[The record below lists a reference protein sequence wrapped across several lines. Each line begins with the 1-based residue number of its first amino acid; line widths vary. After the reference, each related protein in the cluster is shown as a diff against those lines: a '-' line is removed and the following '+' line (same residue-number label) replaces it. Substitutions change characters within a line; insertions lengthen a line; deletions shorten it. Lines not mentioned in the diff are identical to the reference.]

1 MNQNNFI
8 TFLRFP
14 LIVGVLAVHTHLTLN
29 DHEVWYDYYSHIIG
43 KLTLI
48 APAIFFMM
56 SAYLFF
62 YKGFSTSIYK
72 YKLKKRIKTL
82 LIPYLI
88 WNLLYLLFIWAIQTI
103 APSLIG
109 NGRKMV
115 ADYSIWELLNSFWN
129 FGGMYNGMPIL
140 YAFWFIR
147 DLLVIN
153 LFAPIVYYL
162 IKQMDILIILV
173 LVCFFII
180 NPLRLCATDLDWV
193 KAILFYFIGAYFA
206 IKQRLLFDLGKL
218 YWVVLPTAFLLLI
231 IPQITNSFQY
241 GGRTLF
247 VVLAVAVP
255 AALQKYTSSCHMT
268 PSLTLAQSSFFVY
281 AFHLFVIEGV
291 SKLWQLLLPNTSLV
305 IAIGRIA
312 VPLSVGF
319 FCVGLYCLLNRLMPK
334 LISIVTGGR

>member
-1 MNQNNFI
+1 MNQSNFI

-14 LIVGVLAVHTHLTLN
+14 LIVGVLVVHTHLTVN

-72 YKLKKRIKTL
+72 SKLKKRIKTL

-88 WNLLYLLFIWAIQTI
+88 WNLLYLLYIWTVQTF

-109 NGRKMV
+109 SGRKMV
-115 ADYSIWELLNSFWN
+115 ADYSFCDFLNSFWN
-129 FGGMYNGMPIL
+129 FGGMYYGMPVL

-153 LFAPIVYYL
+153 LFAPIVYFL
-162 IKQMDILIILV
+162 LNKMDFIIILILI
-173 LVCFFII
+173 CFYIF
-180 NPLRLCATDLDWV
+180 NPLKLMATDLDWV
-193 KAILFYFIGAYFA
+193 KAILFYFIGAYYA

-218 YWVVLPTAFLLLI
+218 YWVILPTALLLLLI
-231 IPQITNSFQY
+231 PQLINSFQY

-255 AALQKYTSSCHMT
+255 AAFKKYASSCSMS

-281 AFHLFVIEGV
+281 AFHLFIIEGA
-291 SKLWQLLLPNTSLV
+291 SKMWQLLLPNTCLV
-305 IAIGRIA
+305 IAIGRIV
-312 VPLSVGF
+312 VPLSVSF
-319 FCVGLYCLLNRLMPK
+319 FCVGFYYLLNK
-334 LISIVTGGR
+334 LIPKPISIMTGGR